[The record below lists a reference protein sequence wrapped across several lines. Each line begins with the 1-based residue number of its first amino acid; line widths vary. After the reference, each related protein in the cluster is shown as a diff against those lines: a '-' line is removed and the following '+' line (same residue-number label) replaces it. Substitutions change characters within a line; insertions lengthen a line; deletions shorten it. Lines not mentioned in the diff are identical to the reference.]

1 VQPHKVTSDEMM
13 RTMIAQEMIARG
25 LNRFKARPLLMAVV
39 IAPVLALGGCFEGT
53 EVNGKIFDLLGV
65 STASQDRARAEPKM
79 TPRSGL
85 VLPPDAQRLPAPGSD
100 DVTVAASVTSLND
113 PEKAKANA
121 AAERARLHKAYCTGD
136 LSWKERVNDPA
147 ASPKS
152 PYGPCGLAGDL
163 FKQ

>member
-1 VQPHKVTSDEMM
+1 MM
-13 RTMIAQEMIARG
+13 RTMITQR
-25 LNRFKARPLLMAVV
+25 LNRFNVRPLLMAVV
-39 IAPVLALGGCFEGT
+39 ISPALALGGCFEGT

-65 STASQDRARAEPKM
+65 STSSQERARAEPKM

-100 DVTVAASVTSLND
+100 DTVVAASVTSLND
-113 PEKAKANA
+113 PEKVKANA

-147 ASPKS
+147 AIPKS
-152 PYGPCGLAGDL
+152 PYGPCGIGGDL